1 MEKRY
6 VGVDLH
12 RNQFTVCVRL
22 ENGRTYL
29 RVWKLEALPQFV
41 KKLRAN
47 DEVAIEATGNT
58 RLFYD
63 AVQPH
68 VARVVVVATNQFR
81 VITQSVKKTDANDA
95 QLLALYLEKGLL
107 SEVRMKDQP
116 HGQIASLTKTRD
128 ALVKLRTALK
138 NKVNN
143 ILSAR
148 GINLAKEA
156 LSSERKLDEVLELPF
171 EELVWIEL
179 RVIVAQIRSLNQ
191 SIRELEG
198 IIAQEGSKLEG
209 HKNLTSIKGIG
220 KITGAI
226 LLSVIGDVNDFPDE
240 HRLASYFGI
249 VPRVSNSNES
259 ERSGR
264 IHKLGSKLGRTALV
278 QSALIAA
285 NYNSYLKRFYE
296 RVKARR
302 GAGRAII
309 ALARKFLGIIYRT
322 LKNKWVFEDF
332 PNFVLAEGA

>member
-6 VGVDLH
+6 VGVNLH

-22 ENGRTYL
+22 ENGRMYM
-29 RVWKLEALPQFV
+29 REWSLEALPQFV
-41 KKLRAN
+41 KKLRAT
-47 DEVAIEATGNT
+47 DEVAVEATSNT

-95 QLLALYLEKGLL
+95 RDLALFLAKGLL
-107 SEVRMKDQP
+107 PQVRMKDKQ
-116 HGQIASLTKTRD
+116 HGQIASLTQTRD
-128 ALVKLRTALK
+128 TLVKLRTTLK

-156 LSSERKLDEVLELPF
+156 LSSEKKLDEVLMLHF
-171 EELVWIEL
+171 DELVRVEL

-191 SIRELEG
+191 SIRELDQTISDEG
-198 IIAQEGSKLEG
+198 AKLEG
-209 HKNLTSIKGIG
+209 HKNLTSIKGVG
-220 KITGAI
+220 KITGAT

-249 VPRVSNSNES
+249 VPRVCNSNES

-264 IHKLGSKLGRTALV
+264 IHKRGSKLGRTALI

-285 NYNSYLKRFYE
+285 NYSSYLRSFYE
-296 RVKARR
+296 RVKVRR

-322 LKNKWVFEDF
+322 LKNNWVFEDF
-332 PNFVLAEGA
+332 PNFVLAEVA

>member
-12 RNQFTVCVRL
+12 RNQFTVCARL

-29 RVWKLEALPQFV
+29 REWKLGALLQFV
-41 KKLRAN
+41 KKLRAT
-47 DEVAIEATGNT
+47 DEVAVEATGNT

-107 SEVRMKDQP
+107 PEVRMKDKQ
-116 HGQIASLTKTRD
+116 HGQIASLIQTRD

-156 LSSERKLDEVLELPF
+156 LSSEKKLDEVLALPF
-171 EELVWIEL
+171 EELVQVEL

-191 SIRELEG
+191 SIRDLDR
-198 IIAQEGSKLEG
+198 IIAEEGSKLEG
-209 HKNLTSIKGIG
+209 RKNLTSIKGIG

-249 VPRVSNSNES
+249 VPRVFNSNET

-264 IHKLGSKLGRTALV
+264 IHKRGSKLGRTALV

-285 NYNSYLKRFYE
+285 IYSPYLKNFYE

>member
-12 RNQFTVCVRL
+12 RNQFMVCLRL

-29 RVWKLEALPQFV
+29 REWKLQALPQFV
-41 KKLRAN
+41 KKLRAS
-47 DEVAIEATGNT
+47 DEVAVEATGNT
-58 RLFYD
+58 RWFFD
-63 AVQPH
+63 AVRPQ

-107 SEVRMKDQP
+107 PEVRMKDKQ
-116 HGQIASLTKTRD
+116 HGQVASLTQTRD

-156 LSSERKLDEVLELPF
+156 LSSEKKLDEVLTLPF
-171 EELVWIEL
+171 DELVRVEL

-191 SIRELEG
+191 SIRELEKT
-198 IIAQEGSKLEG
+198 IAEEGSKLEG
-209 HKNLTSIKGIG
+209 HKNLISITGIG

-226 LLSVIGDVNDFPDE
+226 LLSVIGDVSDFPDE

-249 VPRVSNSNES
+249 VPRVSNSNET
-259 ERSGR
+259 EHSGR
-264 IHKLGSKLGRTALV
+264 IHKRGSKLGRTALV
-278 QSALIAA
+278 QSALMAA
-285 NYNSYLKRFYE
+285 NYNHYLKNFYE

-322 LKNKWVFEDF
+322 LKNQWVFEDF

>member
-29 RVWKLEALPQFV
+29 RAWRLEALSQFV
-41 KKLRAN
+41 KKLRPT
-47 DEVAIEATGNT
+47 DEVAVEVTGNT
-58 RLFYD
+58 RLFYE
-63 AVQPH
+63 AVRSE
-68 VARVVVVATNQFR
+68 VARVVVVDTNQFR

-95 QLLALYLEKGLL
+95 QLLALYLAKGLL
-107 SEVRMKDQP
+107 PEVRMKDKQ
-116 HGQIASLTKTRD
+116 HGQIASLTQTRD
-128 ALVKLRTALK
+128 TLVKLRTTLK

-156 LSSERKLDEVLELPF
+156 LSSEKKLDEVLGLPL
-171 EELVWIEL
+171 EELVRIEL
-179 RVIVAQIRSLNQ
+179 RVIVAQIRSLNG
-191 SIRELEG
+191 SIRELEKT
-198 IIAQEGSKLEG
+198 IAEEASKLEG

-249 VPRVSNSNES
+249 VPRVSNSNATQH
-259 ERSGR
+259 SGH
-264 IHKLGSKLGRTALV
+264 IHKRGSKLGRTALV
-278 QSALIAA
+278 QASLIAA
-285 NYNSYLKRFYE
+285 NYSPYLRNFYE

-322 LKNKWVFEDF
+322 LKNHWVFEDF
-332 PNFVLAEGA
+332 PHFVLAEAA